1 MRDINKGNYLKEL
14 RLKNNLTQKDL
25 GDLVHYSD
33 KNISKW
39 EQGKSFPQDDKTL
52 NDLAAALGVDRKDLL
67 CGGKHSIFESKIF
80 KFSILGIVIVTII
93 VVAVALI
100 TKTRVYLIKADNKD
114 IYIENGNYIVNHD
127 YVNFSINYIDTNN
140 SNEIESIE
148 LYKYV
153 NNKPILLH
161 RTNSFPIDIY
171 KRKSEK
177 NSLADLARHT
187 TVVKI
192 KYTNNSEM
200 DIKLEFKNIK
210 SNYANEENKAVM
222 STNLYSEPKSVEEY
236 LTQLGFTED
245 SNSYIKKIN
254 DDATISYNIDS
265 KYLKLESKTTSKIKR
280 YKLFLNFKEIFL
292 NEYSQNEEETSNTKI
307 SRSNY
312 KPLNCEVQKCNK
324 EEDYIGYL
332 VFLSDKINS
341 FQKEIK

>member
-80 KFSILGIVIVTII
+80 KFGILGIVIVTII

-114 IYIENGNYIVNHD
+114 IYIENGNYIVSHD

-192 KYTNNSEM
+192 KYNNNSEM
-200 DIKLEFKNIK
+200 DIKLEFKNVK
-210 SNYANEENKAVM
+210 SEYDNEENKAVM
-222 STNLYSEPKSVEEY
+222 STNLYSEPESVEEY

-254 DDATISYNIDS
+254 DEISISYNNS
-265 KYLKLESKTTSKIKR
+265 NLLKLDIETKNFKHT
-280 YKLFLNFKEIFL
+280 YKLLLKANNLVITNVNNKTWKFEDKTLDI
-292 NEYSQNEEETSNTKI
+292 
-307 SRSNY
+307 SNY
-312 KPLNCEVQKCNK
+312 KLTDCYIINCTK
-324 EEDYIGYL
+324 EKEYVGYL
-332 VFLSDKINS
+332 LFLKDKIDS

>member
-1 MRDINKGNYLKEL
+1 MRDINKGDYLKEL

-127 YVNFSINYIDTNN
+127 YVNFSINDIDTNN

-210 SNYANEENKAVM
+210 SDYDNEENKAVM
-222 STNLYSEPKSVEEY
+222 STNLYSEPESVEEY
-236 LTQLGFTED
+236 LTQLDFTED

-254 DDATISYNIDS
+254 DDVTISFNNS
-265 KYLKLESKTTSKIKR
+265 NMLSLEIVENKNRKQYR
-280 YKLFLNFKEIFL
+280 LFLNLENILL
-292 NEYSQNEEETSNTKI
+292 NEYSLNEEELNFDKI
-307 SRSNY
+307 SETEYEATDCY
-312 KPLNCEVQKCNK
+312 KTKCNNEK
-324 EEDYIGYL
+324 EYVGYL
-332 VFLSDKINS
+332 LFLKDKINS

>member
-127 YVNFSINYIDTNN
+127 YVNFSINYSDTNN

-200 DIKLEFKNIK
+200 DIKLEFKNAK
-210 SNYANEENKAVM
+210 SDYANEENKTIM
-222 STNLYSEPKSVEEY
+222 STNLYSEPESVEEY

-254 DDATISYNIDS
+254 DDVTISFNNS
-265 KYLKLESKTTSKIKR
+265 NMLSLEIVENKNRKQYR
-280 YKLFLNFKEIFL
+280 LFLNLENILL
-292 NEYSQNEEETSNTKI
+292 NEYSSNEEELNFDKI
-307 SRSNY
+307 SETEYEATDCY
-312 KPLNCEVQKCNK
+312 KTKCNN
-324 EEDYIGYL
+324 EEEYIGYL
-332 VFLSDKINS
+332 IFLKDKINS

>member
-153 NNKPILLH
+153 NNKPVLLH

-254 DDATISYNIDS
+254 DFATISYNNS
-265 KYLKLESKTTSKIKR
+265 NMLKLEIKYKSNVKIYMLSFNSDNIR
-280 YKLFLNFKEIFL
+280 FS
-292 NEYSQNEEETSNTKI
+292 EYSDKRENTKI
-307 SRSNY
+307 LMTLDYEIIDCSSRD
-312 KPLNCEVQKCNK
+312 CHK
-324 EEDYIGYL
+324 ENEYVGYL
-332 VFLSDKINS
+332 LFLKDKINS

>member
-1 MRDINKGNYLKEL
+1 M
-14 RLKNNLTQKDL
+14 
-25 GDLVHYSD
+25 
-33 KNISKW
+33 
-39 EQGKSFPQDDKTL
+39 
-52 NDLAAALGVDRKDLL
+52 
-67 CGGKHSIFESKIF
+67 
-80 KFSILGIVIVTII
+80 
-93 VVAVALI
+93 
-100 TKTRVYLIKADNKD
+100 
-114 IYIENGNYIVNHD
+114 
-127 YVNFSINYIDTNN
+127 NFSINYIDTNN

-192 KYTNNSEM
+192 KYKNNSEM

-210 SNYANEENKAVM
+210 SDYANEENKTVM
-222 STNLYSEPKSVEEY
+222 STNLYSEPESVEEY

-254 DDATISYNIDS
+254 DFATISYNNS
-265 KYLKLESKTTSKIKR
+265 NMLKLEIKYKSNVKIYMLSFNSDNIR
-280 YKLFLNFKEIFL
+280 FS
-292 NEYSQNEEETSNTKI
+292 EYSDKRENTKI
-307 SRSNY
+307 LMTLDYEIIDCSSRD
-312 KPLNCEVQKCNK
+312 CHK
-324 EEDYIGYL
+324 ENEYVGYL
-332 VFLSDKINS
+332 LFLKDKINS

>member
-25 GDLVHYSD
+25 DDLVHYSD

-200 DIKLEFKNIK
+200 DIKLEFKNAK
-210 SNYANEENKAVM
+210 SDYANEENKTIM
-222 STNLYSEPKSVEEY
+222 STNLYSEPESVEEY

-254 DDATISYNIDS
+254 DDVTISFNNS
-265 KYLKLESKTTSKIKR
+265 NMLSLEIVENKNRKQYR
-280 YKLFLNFKEIFL
+280 LFLNLENILL
-292 NEYSQNEEETSNTKI
+292 NEYSSNEEELNFDKI
-307 SRSNY
+307 SETEYEATDCY
-312 KPLNCEVQKCNK
+312 KTKCNN
-324 EEDYIGYL
+324 EEEYIGYL
-332 VFLSDKINS
+332 IFLKDKINS

>member
-1 MRDINKGNYLKEL
+1 MRDINKGDYLKEL

-80 KFSILGIVIVTII
+80 KFGILGIVIVTII

-192 KYTNNSEM
+192 KYNNNSEM
-200 DIKLEFKNIK
+200 DIKLEFKNVK
-210 SNYANEENKAVM
+210 SEYDNEENKAVM
-222 STNLYSEPKSVEEY
+222 STNLYSEPESVEEY

-254 DDATISYNIDS
+254 DDATISFNNS
-265 KYLKLESKTTSKIKR
+265 NMLSLEIVEKKNRKQYR
-280 YKLFLNFKEIFL
+280 LFLNLENILL
-292 NEYSQNEEETSNTKI
+292 NEYSSNEEELNFDKI
-307 SRSNY
+307 SETEYEATDCY
-312 KPLNCEVQKCNK
+312 KTKCNN

-332 VFLSDKINS
+332 IFLKDKINS

>member
-1 MRDINKGNYLKEL
+1 MRDINKGDYLKEL

-52 NDLAAALGVDRKDLL
+52 NDLASALGVDKKDLI

-80 KFSILGIVIVTII
+80 KFGILGIVIVTII

-177 NSLADLARHT
+177 NSLDDLARHT

-192 KYTNNSEM
+192 KYNNNSEM

-254 DDATISYNIDS
+254 DEISISYNIDS
-265 KYLKLESKTTSKIKR
+265 KYLKLEIKSESVRKQYKILLNMNDIMGTEYNSDGEALNYYKIKESKYSPIDCSSR
-280 YKLFLNFKEIFL
+280 DCHKEKEYVGYLLFLK
-292 NEYSQNEEETSNTKI
+292 
-307 SRSNY
+307 
-312 KPLNCEVQKCNK
+312 
-324 EEDYIGYL
+324 
-332 VFLSDKINS
+332 DKINS

>member
-1 MRDINKGNYLKEL
+1 MRDINKGDYLKEL

-52 NDLAAALGVDRKDLL
+52 NDLAAALGVDKKDLI

-192 KYTNNSEM
+192 KYNNNSEM
-200 DIKLEFKNIK
+200 DIKLEFKNVK
-210 SNYANEENKAVM
+210 SDYANEENKAVM
-222 STNLYSEPKSVEEY
+222 STNLYSEPESVEEY

-254 DDATISYNIDS
+254 DDVTISFNNS
-265 KYLKLESKTTSKIKR
+265 NMLKLEIR
-280 YKLFLNFKEIFL
+280 NINERIQYKLFLDLDEML
-292 NEYSQNEEETSNTKI
+292 VNEYSFDEKEIKTNRLNI
-307 SRSNY
+307 SNY
-312 KPLNCEVQKCNK
+312 ISLDCSLKKCDK
-324 EEDYIGYL
+324 EKDYIRYM
-332 VFLSDKINS
+332 VFLKDKINS

>member
-1 MRDINKGNYLKEL
+1 MRDINKGDYLKEL

-52 NDLAAALGVDRKDLL
+52 NDLAAALGVDKKDLV

-80 KFSILGIVIVTII
+80 KFGILGIVIVTII

-192 KYTNNSEM
+192 KYNNNSEM
-200 DIKLEFKNIK
+200 DIKLEFKNVK
-210 SNYANEENKAVM
+210 SDYANEENKAVM
-222 STNLYSEPKSVEEY
+222 STNLYSEPESVEEY
-236 LTQLGFTED
+236 LSQLGFTED

-254 DDATISYNIDS
+254 DEISISYNIDS
-265 KYLKLESKTTSKIKR
+265 KYLKLEIKSESVRKQYKILLNMNDIMGTEYNSDGEALNYYKIKESKYSPIDCSSR
-280 YKLFLNFKEIFL
+280 DCHKEKEYVGYLLFLK
-292 NEYSQNEEETSNTKI
+292 
-307 SRSNY
+307 
-312 KPLNCEVQKCNK
+312 
-324 EEDYIGYL
+324 
-332 VFLSDKINS
+332 DKINS

>member
-80 KFSILGIVIVTII
+80 KFGILGIVIVTII

-200 DIKLEFKNIK
+200 DIKLEFKNAK
-210 SNYANEENKAVM
+210 SDYANEENKTIM
-222 STNLYSEPKSVEEY
+222 STNLYSEPESVEEY

-254 DDATISYNIDS
+254 DDVTISFNNS
-265 KYLKLESKTTSKIKR
+265 NMLSLEIVENKNRKQYR
-280 YKLFLNFKEIFL
+280 LFLNLENILL
-292 NEYSQNEEETSNTKI
+292 NEYSSNEEELNFDKI
-307 SRSNY
+307 SETEYEATDCY
-312 KPLNCEVQKCNK
+312 KTKCNN
-324 EEDYIGYL
+324 EEEYIGYL
-332 VFLSDKINS
+332 IFLKDKINS

>member
-1 MRDINKGNYLKEL
+1 M
-14 RLKNNLTQKDL
+14 
-25 GDLVHYSD
+25 
-33 KNISKW
+33 
-39 EQGKSFPQDDKTL
+39 
-52 NDLAAALGVDRKDLL
+52 L

-200 DIKLEFKNIK
+200 DIKLEFKNAK
-210 SNYANEENKAVM
+210 SDYANEENKAVM
-222 STNLYSEPKSVEEY
+222 STNLYSEPESVEEY

-254 DDATISYNIDS
+254 DSTSILYNVS
-265 KYLKLESKTTSKIKR
+265 TRYLKLEITTSIMKKEYKANVLTDYLLVKEFSLKNGDIMDSKINNEI
-280 YKLFLNFKEIFL
+280 YK
-292 NEYSQNEEETSNTKI
+292 
-307 SRSNY
+307 
-312 KPLNCEVQKCNK
+312 QKDCFILKCSK

-332 VFLSDKINS
+332 LFLKDKINS

>member
-1 MRDINKGNYLKEL
+1 MGDINKGNYLKEL

-177 NSLADLARHT
+177 NSLVDLARHT

-210 SNYANEENKAVM
+210 SDYANEENKAVM
-222 STNLYSEPKSVEEY
+222 STNLYSEPESVEEY
-236 LTQLGFTED
+236 LSQLGFTED

-254 DDATISYNIDS
+254 DDVTISFNNS
-265 KYLKLESKTTSKIKR
+265 NMLKLEIR
-280 YKLFLNFKEIFL
+280 NINERIQYKLFLDLDEML
-292 NEYSQNEEETSNTKI
+292 VNEYSFDE
-307 SRSNY
+307 
-312 KPLNCEVQKCNK
+312 
-324 EEDYIGYL
+324 
-332 VFLSDKINS
+332 
-341 FQKEIK
+341 KEIKTNRLNISNYISLDCSLKNAIKRKTILDTWFS

>member
-52 NDLAAALGVDRKDLL
+52 NDLAAALGVTKKDLL
-67 CGGKHSIFESKIF
+67 CGGKHSIFESKFF
-80 KFSILGIVIVTII
+80 KMGILGIVVIVVII
-93 VVAVALI
+93 VAIALI

-114 IYIENGNYIVNHD
+114 IYIENGNYIVNHE

-148 LYKYV
+148 LYKYI
-153 NNKPILLH
+153 NNKPVLLH

-171 KRKSEK
+171 KRRSDK

-187 TVVKI
+187 TIVKI
-192 KYTNNSEM
+192 KYKNNSEM
-200 DIKLEFKNIK
+200 DIKLEFKSVK
-210 SNYANEENKAVM
+210 SNFANEESKSAM
-222 STNLYSEPKSVEEY
+222 ATNTYSEPVSVEEY
-236 LTQLGFTED
+236 LSQLGFTSD
-245 SNSYIKKIN
+245 SNSYVKKIN
-254 DDATISYNIDS
+254 NSTSISYNAS
-265 KYLKLESKTTSKIKR
+265 TEYLKLEITTSIMKKEYKAILLTDYLLLKEFSLKDGDIKDSKINNKT
-280 YKLFLNFKEIFL
+280 YKQIDC
-292 NEYSQNEEETSNTKI
+292 TI
-307 SRSNY
+307 S
-312 KPLNCEVQKCNK
+312 KCNN

-332 VFLSDKINS
+332 IFLKDHINS
-341 FQKEIK
+341 LNKS

>member
-80 KFSILGIVIVTII
+80 KFGILGIVIVTII

-192 KYTNNSEM
+192 KYNNNSEM

-210 SNYANEENKAVM
+210 SEYDNEENKAVM
-222 STNLYSEPKSVEEY
+222 STNLYSEPESVEEY
-236 LTQLGFTED
+236 LSQLGFTED
-245 SNSYIKKIN
+245 SNSYIKNIN
-254 DDATISYNIDS
+254 DDVTISFNNS
-265 KYLKLESKTTSKIKR
+265 NMLSLEIVENKNRKQYR
-280 YKLFLNFKEIFL
+280 LFLNLENILL
-292 NEYSQNEEETSNTKI
+292 NEYSSNEEELNFDKI
-307 SRSNY
+307 SETEYEATDCY
-312 KPLNCEVQKCNK
+312 KTKCNN
-324 EEDYIGYL
+324 EEEYIGYL
-332 VFLSDKINS
+332 IFLKDKINS

>member
-1 MRDINKGNYLKEL
+1 MRDINKGDYLKEL

-52 NDLAAALGVDRKDLL
+52 NDLAAALGVDKKELI

-80 KFSILGIVIVTII
+80 KFGILGIVIVTII

-177 NSLADLARHT
+177 NSLDDLARHT
-187 TVVKI
+187 TIVKI
-192 KYTNNSEM
+192 KYNNNSEM

-210 SNYANEENKAVM
+210 SDYANEENKAVM
-222 STNLYSEPKSVEEY
+222 STNLYSEPESVEEY

-254 DDATISYNIDS
+254 ESTSILYNVS
-265 KYLKLESKTTSKIKR
+265 TRYLKLEITTSIMKKEYNANVLTDYLLVKEFSLKNGDIMDSR
-280 YKLFLNFKEIFL
+280 INNEIYK
-292 NEYSQNEEETSNTKI
+292 
-307 SRSNY
+307 
-312 KPLNCEVQKCNK
+312 QKDCFNNKCSK

-332 VFLSDKINS
+332 LFLKDKINS

>member
-1 MRDINKGNYLKEL
+1 MRDINKGDYLKEL

-52 NDLAAALGVDRKDLL
+52 NDLAAALGVDKKDLI

-80 KFSILGIVIVTII
+80 KFGILGIVIVTII

-200 DIKLEFKNIK
+200 DIKLEFKNVK
-210 SNYANEENKAVM
+210 SEYDNEENKAIM
-222 STNLYSEPKSVEEY
+222 STNLYSEPESVEEY

-254 DDATISYNIDS
+254 ESTSILYNVS
-265 KYLKLESKTTSKIKR
+265 TRYLKLEITTSIMKKEYNANVLTDYLLVKEFSLKNGDIMDSR
-280 YKLFLNFKEIFL
+280 INNEMYK
-292 NEYSQNEEETSNTKI
+292 
-307 SRSNY
+307 
-312 KPLNCEVQKCNK
+312 QKDCFNKKCSK

-332 VFLSDKINS
+332 LFLKDKINS

>member
-1 MRDINKGNYLKEL
+1 MRDINKGDYLKEL

-52 NDLAAALGVDRKDLL
+52 NDLAAALGVDKKDLI

-80 KFSILGIVIVTII
+80 KFGILGIVIVTII

-100 TKTRVYLIKADNKD
+100 TKTRVYIIKADNKD

-177 NSLADLARHT
+177 NSLDDLARHT

-192 KYTNNSEM
+192 KYNNNSEM
-200 DIKLEFKNIK
+200 DIKLEFKNVK
-210 SNYANEENKAVM
+210 SDYANEENKAVM
-222 STNLYSEPKSVEEY
+222 STNLYSEPESVEEY
-236 LTQLGFTED
+236 LTKLGFTED

-254 DDATISYNIDS
+254 DDATISFNNS
-265 KYLKLESKTTSKIKR
+265 NMLSLEIVEKKNRKQYR
-280 YKLFLNFKEIFL
+280 LFLNLENILL
-292 NEYSQNEEETSNTKI
+292 NEYSSNEEELNFNKI
-307 SRSNY
+307 SETEYEATDCY
-312 KPLNCEVQKCNK
+312 KTKCNN

-332 VFLSDKINS
+332 IFLKDKINS

>member
-1 MRDINKGNYLKEL
+1 MRDINKGDYLKEL

-67 CGGKHSIFESKIF
+67 CGSKHSIFESKIF
-80 KFSILGIVIVTII
+80 KFGILGIVIVTII

-114 IYIENGNYIVNHD
+114 IYIENGNYIVSHD

-140 SNEIESIE
+140 STEIESIE

-153 NNKPILLH
+153 NNKPVLLH

-210 SNYANEENKAVM
+210 SDYANEENKAVM
-222 STNLYSEPKSVEEY
+222 
-236 LTQLGFTED
+236 
-245 SNSYIKKIN
+245 
-254 DDATISYNIDS
+254 
-265 KYLKLESKTTSKIKR
+265 
-280 YKLFLNFKEIFL
+280 
-292 NEYSQNEEETSNTKI
+292 
-307 SRSNY
+307 
-312 KPLNCEVQKCNK
+312 
-324 EEDYIGYL
+324 
-332 VFLSDKINS
+332 
-341 FQKEIK
+341 

>member
-1 MRDINKGNYLKEL
+1 MRDINKGDYLKEL

-80 KFSILGIVIVTII
+80 KFGILGIVIVTII

-114 IYIENGNYIVNHD
+114 IYIENGNYIVSHD

-177 NSLADLARHT
+177 NSLVDLARHT

-200 DIKLEFKNIK
+200 DIKLEFKNVK
-210 SNYANEENKAVM
+210 SEYDNEENKAVM
-222 STNLYSEPKSVEEY
+222 STNLYSEPESVEEY

-254 DDATISYNIDS
+254 DEISISYKNS
-265 KYLKLESKTTSKIKR
+265 KFLKLDIDGKVASRT
-280 YKLFLNFKEIFL
+280 YKLFIDVDNLVITKVDIDTWKTEDKTLNIKDYMPIDCFTAKCTKEK
-292 NEYSQNEEETSNTKI
+292 EY
-307 SRSNY
+307 
-312 KPLNCEVQKCNK
+312 V
-324 EEDYIGYL
+324 GYL
-332 VFLSDKINS
+332 LFLKDKINS

>member
-1 MRDINKGNYLKEL
+1 M
-14 RLKNNLTQKDL
+14 
-25 GDLVHYSD
+25 
-33 KNISKW
+33 
-39 EQGKSFPQDDKTL
+39 
-52 NDLAAALGVDRKDLL
+52 
-67 CGGKHSIFESKIF
+67 
-80 KFSILGIVIVTII
+80 
-93 VVAVALI
+93 
-100 TKTRVYLIKADNKD
+100 
-114 IYIENGNYIVNHD
+114 
-127 YVNFSINYIDTNN
+127 NFSINYIDTNN

-153 NNKPILLH
+153 NNKPVLLH

-177 NSLADLARHT
+177 NSLADLAKHT

-254 DDATISYNIDS
+254 DEISISYKNS
-265 KYLKLESKTTSKIKR
+265 KFLKLDIDDKVASRT
-280 YKLFLNFKEIFL
+280 YKLFIDVDNLVITKVDIDTWKTEDKTLNIKDYMPIDCFTAKCTKEK
-292 NEYSQNEEETSNTKI
+292 EY
-307 SRSNY
+307 
-312 KPLNCEVQKCNK
+312 V
-324 EEDYIGYL
+324 GYL
-332 VFLSDKINS
+332 LFLKDKINS

>member
-1 MRDINKGNYLKEL
+1 MRDINKGDYLKEL

-52 NDLAAALGVDRKDLL
+52 NDLAAALGVDKKDLI

-80 KFSILGIVIVTII
+80 KFGILGIVIVTII

-192 KYTNNSEM
+192 KYNNNSET
-200 DIKLEFKNIK
+200 DIKLEFKNVK
-210 SNYANEENKAVM
+210 SDYANEENKAVM
-222 STNLYSEPKSVEEY
+222 STNLYSEPESVEEY

-245 SNSYIKKIN
+245 SNSYIKKIKE
-254 DDATISYNIDS
+254 NIAITYKVDS
-265 KYLKLESKTTSKIKR
+265 KYLKLEIKSEEKQKQ
-280 YKLFLNFKEIFL
+280 YKLFFNLEDLMITEFNK
-292 NEYSQNEEETSNTKI
+292 NSEEKVDEKLKI
-307 SRSNY
+307 SNY
-312 KPLNCEVQKCNK
+312 RLVDCYATKCTK
-324 EEDYIGYL
+324 ESDYIGYL
-332 VFLSDKINS
+332 LFLKDKINS

>member
-1 MRDINKGNYLKEL
+1 MRDINKGDYLKEL

-177 NSLADLARHT
+177 NSLVDLARHT

-210 SNYANEENKAVM
+210 SDYANEENKAVM
-222 STNLYSEPKSVEEY
+222 STNLYSEPESVEEY

-254 DDATISYNIDS
+254 ADVTISFNNS
-265 KYLKLESKTTSKIKR
+265 NMLSLEIVENKNRKQYR
-280 YKLFLNFKEIFL
+280 LFLNLENILL
-292 NEYSQNEEETSNTKI
+292 NEYSSNEEELNFDKI
-307 SRSNY
+307 SETEYEATDCY
-312 KPLNCEVQKCNK
+312 KTKCNN
-324 EEDYIGYL
+324 EEEYIGYL
-332 VFLSDKINS
+332 IFLKDKINS

>member
-153 NNKPILLH
+153 NNKPVLLH

-200 DIKLEFKNIK
+200 DIKLEFKNAK
-210 SNYANEENKAVM
+210 SDYANEENKTIM
-222 STNLYSEPKSVEEY
+222 STNLYSEPESVEEY

-254 DDATISYNIDS
+254 DDVTISFNNS
-265 KYLKLESKTTSKIKR
+265 NMLSLEIVENKNRKQYR
-280 YKLFLNFKEIFL
+280 LFLNLENILL
-292 NEYSQNEEETSNTKI
+292 NEYSSNEEELNFDKI
-307 SRSNY
+307 SETEYEATDCY
-312 KPLNCEVQKCNK
+312 KTKCNN
-324 EEDYIGYL
+324 EEEYIGYL
-332 VFLSDKINS
+332 IFLKDKINS

>member
-1 MRDINKGNYLKEL
+1 MRDINKGDYLKEL

-52 NDLAAALGVDRKDLL
+52 NDLAAALGVDKKDLI

-80 KFSILGIVIVTII
+80 KFGILGIVIVTII

-100 TKTRVYLIKADNKD
+100 TKTRVYIIKADNKD

-192 KYTNNSEM
+192 KYNNNSEM
-200 DIKLEFKNIK
+200 DIKLEFKNVK
-210 SNYANEENKAVM
+210 SEYDNEENKAVM
-222 STNLYSEPKSVEEY
+222 STNLYSEPESVEEY

-254 DDATISYNIDS
+254 DDATISFNNS
-265 KYLKLESKTTSKIKR
+265 NMLSLEIVEKKNRKQYR
-280 YKLFLNFKEIFL
+280 LFLNLENILL
-292 NEYSQNEEETSNTKI
+292 NEYSSNEEELNFDKI
-307 SRSNY
+307 SETEYEATDCY
-312 KPLNCEVQKCNK
+312 KTKCNN

-332 VFLSDKINS
+332 IFLKDKINS

>member
-1 MRDINKGNYLKEL
+1 M
-14 RLKNNLTQKDL
+14 KNNLTQKDL

-80 KFSILGIVIVTII
+80 KFGILGIVIVTII

-200 DIKLEFKNIK
+200 DIKLEFKNAK
-210 SNYANEENKAVM
+210 SDYANEENKTIM
-222 STNLYSEPKSVEEY
+222 STNLYSEPESVEEY

-254 DDATISYNIDS
+254 DDVTISFNNS
-265 KYLKLESKTTSKIKR
+265 NMLSLEIVENKNRKQYR
-280 YKLFLNFKEIFL
+280 LFLNLENILL
-292 NEYSQNEEETSNTKI
+292 NEYSSNEEELNFDKI
-307 SRSNY
+307 SETEYEATDCY
-312 KPLNCEVQKCNK
+312 KTKCNN
-324 EEDYIGYL
+324 EEEYIGYL
-332 VFLSDKINS
+332 IFLKDKINS

>member
-153 NNKPILLH
+153 NNKPVLLH

-236 LTQLGFTED
+236 LSQLGFTED

-254 DDATISYNIDS
+254 DEISISYNNS
-265 KYLKLESKTTSKIKR
+265 NLLKLDIENENFKHT
-280 YKLFLNFKEIFL
+280 YKLLLKANNLVITNVNNKTWKFEDKTLDI
-292 NEYSQNEEETSNTKI
+292 
-307 SRSNY
+307 SNY
-312 KPLNCEVQKCNK
+312 KLTDCHIIDCTNEK
-324 EEDYIGYL
+324 EYVGYL
-332 VFLSDKINS
+332 LFLKDKINS

>member
-67 CGGKHSIFESKIF
+67 CRGKHSIFESKIF

-200 DIKLEFKNIK
+200 DIKLEFKNAK
-210 SNYANEENKAVM
+210 SDYANEENKTIM
-222 STNLYSEPKSVEEY
+222 STNLYSEPESVEEY

-254 DDATISYNIDS
+254 DDVTISFNNS
-265 KYLKLESKTTSKIKR
+265 NMLSLEIVENKNRKQYR
-280 YKLFLNFKEIFL
+280 LFLNLENILL
-292 NEYSQNEEETSNTKI
+292 NEYSSNEEELNFDKI
-307 SRSNY
+307 SETEYEATDCY
-312 KPLNCEVQKCNK
+312 KTKCNN
-324 EEDYIGYL
+324 EEEYIGYL
-332 VFLSDKINS
+332 IFLKDKINS

>member
-192 KYTNNSEM
+192 KYKNNSEM

-210 SNYANEENKAVM
+210 SDYANEENKAVM
-222 STNLYSEPKSVEEY
+222 STNLYSEPESVEEY

-254 DDATISYNIDS
+254 ADVTISFNNS
-265 KYLKLESKTTSKIKR
+265 NMLSLEIVENKNRKQYR
-280 YKLFLNFKEIFL
+280 LFLNLENILL
-292 NEYSQNEEETSNTKI
+292 NEYSSNEEELNFDKI
-307 SRSNY
+307 SETEYEATDCY
-312 KPLNCEVQKCNK
+312 KTKCNN
-324 EEDYIGYL
+324 EEEYIGYL
-332 VFLSDKINS
+332 IFLKDKINS

>member
-1 MRDINKGNYLKEL
+1 MRDINKGDYLKEL

-52 NDLAAALGVDRKDLL
+52 NDLAAALGVDKKDLI

-80 KFSILGIVIVTII
+80 KFGILGIVIVTII

-192 KYTNNSEM
+192 KYNNNSEM
-200 DIKLEFKNIK
+200 DIKLEFKKVK
-210 SNYANEENKAVM
+210 SDYANEENKAVM
-222 STNLYSEPKSVEEY
+222 STNLYSEPESVEEY

-254 DDATISYNIDS
+254 DVATISYNNS
-265 KYLKLESKTTSKIKR
+265 NLLKLDTKLSGIRKVYIVSELVDNISVIKYTQKDEIASKISTSEYELIDCFNK
-280 YKLFLNFKEIFL
+280 KCTKE
-292 NEYSQNEEETSNTKI
+292 S
-307 SRSNY
+307 
-312 KPLNCEVQKCNK
+312 
-324 EEDYIGYL
+324 DYIGYL
-332 VFLSDKINS
+332 LFLKDKINS

>member
-1 MRDINKGNYLKEL
+1 MRDINKENYLKEL

-114 IYIENGNYIVNHD
+114 IYIENGNYIVSHD

-153 NNKPILLH
+153 NNKPVLLH

-192 KYTNNSEM
+192 KYKNNSEM

-210 SNYANEENKAVM
+210 SDYANEENKSVM
-222 STNLYSEPKSVEEY
+222 SANLYSEPESVEEY
-236 LTQLGFTED
+236 LSQLGFTED

-254 DDATISYNIDS
+254 DEISVSYNNSNLLKLDIENENYKTTYKLYLEIDKMVLTKIDARTWRIKDDNLVAS
-265 KYLKLESKTTSKIKR
+265 KYTAIDCYKTKC
-280 YKLFLNFKEIFL
+280 N
-292 NEYSQNEEETSNTKI
+292 NEEE
-307 SRSNY
+307 
-312 KPLNCEVQKCNK
+312 
-324 EEDYIGYL
+324 YIGYL
-332 VFLSDKINS
+332 IFLKDKINS

>member
-1 MRDINKGNYLKEL
+1 M
-14 RLKNNLTQKDL
+14 
-25 GDLVHYSD
+25 
-33 KNISKW
+33 
-39 EQGKSFPQDDKTL
+39 
-52 NDLAAALGVDRKDLL
+52 L

-153 NNKPILLH
+153 NNKPVLLH

-254 DDATISYNIDS
+254 DDVTISFNNS
-265 KYLKLESKTTSKIKR
+265 NMLSLEIVENKNRKQYR
-280 YKLFLNFKEIFL
+280 LFLNLENILL
-292 NEYSQNEEETSNTKI
+292 NEYSSNEEELNFDKI
-307 SRSNY
+307 SETEYEATDCY
-312 KPLNCEVQKCNK
+312 KTKCNN
-324 EEDYIGYL
+324 EEEYIGYL
-332 VFLSDKINS
+332 IFLKDKINS